1 VLAAGLVA
9 PRIVGERRG
18 RYAELFC
25 HEGQQRRGR
34 LLTRT
39 MPLAGMP
46 QQAELYGEAQPIG
59 GAALG
64 PDEHQVF
71 GAEHVVPSHLGRRG
85 WDGKQA
91 GALLG
96 GQQGAGGHAGLGWLR
111 GRS

>member
-1 VLAAGLVA
+1 
-9 PRIVGERRG
+9 
-18 RYAELFC
+18 
-25 HEGQQRRGR
+25 
-34 LLTRT
+34 

-46 QQAELYGEAQPIG
+46 QEAELYGEAQPID

-71 GAEHVVPSHLGRRG
+71 GAEHVMPSHLGRRG

-96 GQQGAGGHAGLGWLR
+96 GQQGAAGHAGPRLAKRPFITCLPFSTILQQGIESRNPRFYR
-111 GRS
+111 GHQTHAQTSERL